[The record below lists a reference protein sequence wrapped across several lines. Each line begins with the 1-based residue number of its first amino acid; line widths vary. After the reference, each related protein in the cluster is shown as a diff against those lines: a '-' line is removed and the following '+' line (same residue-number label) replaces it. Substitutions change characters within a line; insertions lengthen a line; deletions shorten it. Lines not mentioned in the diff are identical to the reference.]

1 MSVRPRKRIL
11 QAVVTQQVVVPG
23 IAKSRGSVGDI
34 RQEIFFVARVGS
46 MVDFWRLGT
55 KQEKKKKKGGD
66 KGKKRKK
73 KEKEKKNADEEKQGT
88 TCCLSIQ
95 VLLRLKPG
103 NKHRKQKSK
112 SYPGYGLRRSSGQW
126 IQGNSSDDQNGCFC
140 SKIHGVGYLRCKIKE
155 MLAMQ

>member
-55 KQEKKKKKGGD
+55 KQKEKGGTKEKKGEK
-66 KGKKRKK
+66 KKRKK
-73 KEKEKKNADEEKQGT
+73 KKEKAEEKQGT